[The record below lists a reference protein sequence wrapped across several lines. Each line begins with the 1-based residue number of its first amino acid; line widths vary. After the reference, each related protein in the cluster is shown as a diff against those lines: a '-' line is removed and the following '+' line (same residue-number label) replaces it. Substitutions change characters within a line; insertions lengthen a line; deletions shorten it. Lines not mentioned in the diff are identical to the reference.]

1 MPVPSEVDRVLAGL
15 RDGDARAADEL
26 FSRFSGQLC
35 RLVQAKLGWRYQRK
49 FDPDD
54 VAQSVFKSFL
64 GLQARQELAFDNWN
78 ALWGLLSLIAV
89 RKCGTRIDYLRA
101 ACRDVAREHSVILGP
116 GDVDRSR
123 ADIEAISREPTP
135 GQAAMLS
142 EALERLLAPL
152 AEKERTV
159 VELALQG
166 YGTGEIAERVARSER
181 TVQRVLERIRE
192 QLQTESDATDD
203 ESRGG

>member
-1 MPVPSEVDRVLAGL
+1 MPAPSEVDRVLAGL

-35 RLVQAKLGWRYQRK
+35 RLVQSKLGWRYQRK
-49 FDPDD
+49 FDADD

-89 RKCGTRIDYLRA
+89 RKCGNRIDYLRA
-101 ACRDVAREHSVILGP
+101 ACRDVAREHSVMLGP

-142 EALERLLAPL
+142 EALARLLEPL

-192 QLQTESDATDD
+192 QLQVESDATD
-203 ESRGG
+203 EQSRGG